1 MAALTA
7 DEKDAVEEQ
16 LVVRLRTVVVVG
28 VVEAWVAEKPS
39 YSFAAVD
46 LDASFAVAAVDPG
59 IVLAAVVAAA
69 N

>member
-7 DEKDAVEEQ
+7 GEKDAVEEQ
-16 LVVRLRTVVVVG
+16 LEVRQRIVVVVV
-28 VVEAWVAEKPS
+28 VVEALAAPS

-46 LDASFAVAAVDPG
+46 LDASFAVAAVDLG
-59 IVLAAVVAAA
+59 IVLVVAAVVAAA

>member
-16 LVVRLRTVVVVG
+16 LVVRLRTVVVG

>member
-7 DEKDAVEEQ
+7 GEKDAVEEQ
-16 LVVRLRTVVVVG
+16 LVVRQRIVVVV
-28 VVEAWVAEKPS
+28 EALAEETPS

-59 IVLAAVVAAA
+59 IVLVVAAVA
-69 N
+69 AGVN

>member
-7 DEKDAVEEQ
+7 GEKDAVEEQ
-16 LVVRLRTVVVVG
+16 LEVRQRIVVA
-28 VVEAWVAEKPS
+28 VVEALAAPS

-46 LDASFAVAAVDPG
+46 LDASFAVAAVDLG
-59 IVLAAVVAAA
+59 IVLVVAAVVAAA